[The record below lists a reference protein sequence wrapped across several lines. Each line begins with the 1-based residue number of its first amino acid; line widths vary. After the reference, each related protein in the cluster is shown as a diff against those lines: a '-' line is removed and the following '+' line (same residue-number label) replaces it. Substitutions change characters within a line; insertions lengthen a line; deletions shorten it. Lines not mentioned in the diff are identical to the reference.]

1 MIAQQLKSNGFG
13 LNYFDGKKTGEIDF
27 VVQNGMGIDLVEAK
41 SGNDYKVHSALDKI
55 RRVEGWQFES
65 AKVLCKG
72 NVENENGVGYYP
84 WYMVMFMLPN
94 RTPKELKYEIDLS
107 ALQ

>member
-1 MIAQQLKSNGFG
+1 M
-13 LNYFDGKKTGEIDF
+13 
-27 VVQNGMGIDLVEAK
+27 EAK
-41 SGNDYKVHSALDKI
+41 FGNDYKMHSALDKI
-55 RRVEGWQFES
+55 RRVEGWRFEN

-84 WYMVMFMLPN
+84 WYMVMFMTAN
-94 RTPKELKYEIDLS
+94 RTPKEIKYEIDLS